1 MEPGT
6 SEHSIDCYLTCL
18 TWGSEYFGIWPASK
32 EKEPSC
38 LMLDVA
44 NRLKSWI
51 LLGKYLGKVC
61 TGWGQCLSF
70 SLVCACWVASAM
82 SDSSQPCSPPDFS
95 VHRILQARI
104 LEWVAMP
111 FSRGSSRPRNWTH
124 VSCVPSIAG
133 RFITAEPPRKPFSLI
148 TDSILSTNES
158 KSESQFCCTLDRQ
171 TQISS

>member
-51 LLGKYLGKVC
+51 LLGKFALGEVSVYHSALC
-61 TGWGQCLSF
+61 MRAESLQPCLT
-70 SLVCACWVASAM
+70 LWNPV
-82 SDSSQPCSPPDFS
+82 DCSPPGCF
-95 VHRILQARI
+95 VHGILQARI

-111 FSRGSSRPRNWTH
+111 SSRGSSRPRDWTH
-124 VSCVPSIAG
+124 VSCVACIAG
-133 RFITAEPPRKPFSLI
+133 RFITTEPPRKPFSLI
-148 TDSILSTNES
+148 TDSILPTNES
-158 KSESQFCCTLDRQ
+158 KSQTQFCCILDRQ